1 MSYSSRV
8 YRQRNP
14 KAQEDSKDKPFFSKQ
29 KQDTKGKKGGFF
41 QAKGKLIKP
50 GDHFE
55 KEADSVANRVVNQP
69 GSGGVQKKEI
79 TPVQRLAST
88 PEEEKV
94 SSNDQR
100 MERDKEKPF
109 QSKAEEPEKEKKPVQ
124 KMDDPNKKKEPVQ
137 KMDDAEKKKEPVQKM
152 NDADKKKEPV
162 QKMDDPNKKKEPVQK
177 MDDAEKKKEPV
188 QKADDKKDKELP
200 VQKMET
206 GKDKEKKPEKI

>member
-29 KQDTKGKKGGFF
+29 KQDTKGRKGTFF
-41 QAKGKLIKP
+41 QAKGKLVKP

-55 KEADSVANRVVNQP
+55 KEADSVANQVVNQP
-69 GSGGVQKKEI
+69 AGKAGVQKKDI

-94 SSNDQR
+94 SSNDER

-109 QSKAEEPEKEKKPVQ
+109 QAKSEEPEKKKEPVQ
-124 KMDDPNKKKEPVQ
+124 KVDDPNKKKEPLQ
-137 KMDDAEKKKEPVQKM
+137 KMDGAE
-152 NDADKKKEPV
+152 KKKEPV

-177 MDDAEKKKEPV
+177 VDE
-188 QKADDKKDKELP
+188 KKDKERP
-200 VQKMET
+200 VQKMDA
-206 GKDKEKKPEKI
+206 GKEKEKKPEKS

>member
-29 KQDTKGKKGGFF
+29 KQDTKGRKGTFF
-41 QAKGKLIKP
+41 QAKGKLVKP

-55 KEADSVANRVVNQP
+55 KEADSVANQVVNQP
-69 GSGGVQKKEI
+69 AGKAGVQKKEI

-94 SSNDQR
+94 SSNDER

-109 QSKAEEPEKEKKPVQ
+109 QAKSEEPE
-124 KMDDPNKKKEPVQ
+124 KKKEPVQ

-152 NDADKKKEPV
+152 
-162 QKMDDPNKKKEPVQK
+162 DDPNKKKEPLQK

-188 QKADDKKDKELP
+188 QKMDEKKDKERP
-200 VQKMET
+200 VQKMDA
-206 GKDKEKKPEKI
+206 GKEKEKNPEKS

>member
-29 KQDTKGKKGGFF
+29 KQDTKGRKGAFF
-41 QAKGKLIKP
+41 QAKGKLVKP

-55 KEADSVANRVVNQP
+55 KEADSVANQVVNQP
-69 GSGGVQKKEI
+69 AGKADVQKKEI

-94 SSNDQR
+94 GSNDQR

-109 QSKAEEPEKEKKPVQ
+109 QTKPEDAEE
-124 KMDDPNKKKEPVQ
+124 KKEPVQ
-137 KMDDAEKKKEPVQKM
+137 KMDNAER
-152 NDADKKKEPV
+152 
-162 QKMDDPNKKKEPVQK
+162 KKEPVQK

-188 QKADDKKDKELP
+188 QKADEKKDKELP
-200 VQKMET
+200 VQKMDA
-206 GKDKEKKPEKI
+206 GKEKEKKPEKK

>member
-29 KQDTKGKKGGFF
+29 KQDTKGRKGTFF
-41 QAKGKLIKP
+41 QAKGKLVKP

-55 KEADSVANRVVNQP
+55 KEADSVANQVVNQP
-69 GSGGVQKKEI
+69 AGKAGVQKKDI

-94 SSNDQR
+94 SSNDER

-109 QSKAEEPEKEKKPVQ
+109 QAKSEEPE
-124 KMDDPNKKKEPVQ
+124 
-137 KMDDAEKKKEPVQKM
+137 
-152 NDADKKKEPV
+152 KKKEPV
-162 QKMDDPNKKKEPVQK
+162 QKMDDPNKKKEPLQK

-188 QKADDKKDKELP
+188 QKADDPNKKKEPVQKADEKKDKERP
-200 VQKMET
+200 VQKMDA
-206 GKDKEKKPEKI
+206 GKEKEKKPEKS

>member
-29 KQDTKGKKGGFF
+29 KQDTKGRKGTFF
-41 QAKGKLIKP
+41 QAKGKLVKP

-55 KEADSVANRVVNQP
+55 KEADSVANKVVNQP
-69 GSGGVQKKEI
+69 AGKAGVQKKEI

-109 QSKAEEPEKEKKPVQ
+109 QTKTEEPE
-124 KMDDPNKKKEPVQ
+124 
-137 KMDDAEKKKEPVQKM
+137 
-152 NDADKKKEPV
+152 KKKEPV

-177 MDDAEKKKEPV
+177 MDDAEKKEPVQKMDDAEKKKEPV
-188 QKADDKKDKELP
+188 QKADEKKDKERP
-200 VQKMET
+200 VQKMDA
-206 GKDKEKKPEKI
+206 GKEKEKRPEKS

>member
-29 KQDTKGKKGGFF
+29 KQDTKGRKGTFF
-41 QAKGKLIKP
+41 QAKGKLVKP

-55 KEADSVANRVVNQP
+55 KEADSVANQVVNQP
-69 GSGGVQKKEI
+69 AGKAGVQKKDI

-94 SSNDQR
+94 SSNDER

-109 QSKAEEPEKEKKPVQ
+109 QAKSEEPEKKKEPVQ
-124 KMDDPNKKKEPVQ
+124 KVDDPNKKKEPLQ
-137 KMDDAEKKKEPVQKM
+137 KMDDAEKKKEPVQK
-152 NDADKKKEPV
+152 V
-162 QKMDDPNKKKEPVQK
+162 DDPNKKKEPVQK
-177 MDDAEKKKEPV
+177 
-188 QKADDKKDKELP
+188 ADEKKDKERP
-200 VQKMET
+200 VQKMDA
-206 GKDKEKKPEKI
+206 GKEKEKKPEKS

>member
-29 KQDTKGKKGGFF
+29 KQDTKGRKGTFF
-41 QAKGKLIKP
+41 QAKGKLVKP

-55 KEADSVANRVVNQP
+55 KEADSVANQVVNQP
-69 GSGGVQKKEI
+69 AGKAGVQKKEI

-94 SSNDQR
+94 SSNDER

-109 QSKAEEPEKEKKPVQ
+109 QAKSEEPEK
-124 KMDDPNKKKEPVQ
+124 KKEPLQ
-137 KMDDAEKKKEPVQKM
+137 KMDDAE
-152 NDADKKKEPV
+152 KKKEPV
-162 QKMDDPNKKKEPVQK
+162 QKMDDPNKKKEPLQK

-188 QKADDKKDKELP
+188 QKMDEKKDKERP
-200 VQKMET
+200 VQKMDA
-206 GKDKEKKPEKI
+206 GKEKEKKPEKS

>member
-29 KQDTKGKKGGFF
+29 KQDTKGRKGTFF
-41 QAKGKLIKP
+41 QAKGKLVKP

-55 KEADSVANRVVNQP
+55 KEADSVANQVVNQP
-69 GSGGVQKKEI
+69 AGKAGVQKKDI

-94 SSNDQR
+94 SSNDER

-109 QSKAEEPEKEKKPVQ
+109 QTKSEEPE
-124 KMDDPNKKKEPVQ
+124 
-137 KMDDAEKKKEPVQKM
+137 
-152 NDADKKKEPV
+152 KKKEPV
-162 QKMDDPNKKKEPVQK
+162 QKMDDPNKKKEPLQKMDEAEKKKKPLQKADEKKDKERPVQK
-177 MDDAEKKKEPV
+177 MDAGKE
-188 QKADDKKDKELP
+188 
-200 VQKMET
+200 
-206 GKDKEKKPEKI
+206 KEKKPEKS

>member
-29 KQDTKGKKGGFF
+29 KQDTKGRKGTFF
-41 QAKGKLIKP
+41 QAKGKLVKP

-55 KEADSVANRVVNQP
+55 KEADSVANQVVNQP
-69 GSGGVQKKEI
+69 AGKAGVQKKDI

-94 SSNDQR
+94 SSNDER

-109 QSKAEEPEKEKKPVQ
+109 QAKSEEPEKKKEPVQ
-124 KMDDPNKKKEPVQ
+124 KMDDPNKKKEPLQ
-137 KMDDAEKKKEPVQKM
+137 KMDDAGKE
-152 NDADKKKEPV
+152 KEPV

-177 MDDAEKKKEPV
+177 MDE
-188 QKADDKKDKELP
+188 KKDKERP
-200 VQKMET
+200 VQKMDA
-206 GKDKEKKPEKI
+206 GKEKEKKPEKS

>member
-29 KQDTKGKKGGFF
+29 KQDTKGRKGTFF
-41 QAKGKLIKP
+41 QAKGKLVKP

-55 KEADSVANRVVNQP
+55 KEADSVANQVVNQP
-69 GSGGVQKKEI
+69 AGKAGVQKKEI

-94 SSNDQR
+94 SSNDER

-109 QSKAEEPEKEKKPVQ
+109 QAKSEEPE
-124 KMDDPNKKKEPVQ
+124 
-137 KMDDAEKKKEPVQKM
+137 
-152 NDADKKKEPV
+152 KKKEPV
-162 QKMDDPNKKKEPVQK
+162 QKMDDPNKKKEPLQK
-177 MDDAEKKKEPV
+177 MDDAEIKKEPV
-188 QKADDKKDKELP
+188 QKADDPNKKKEPVRKADEKKDKERP
-200 VQKMET
+200 VQKMDA
-206 GKDKEKKPEKI
+206 GKEKEKKPEKS

>member
-29 KQDTKGKKGGFF
+29 KQDTKGRKGTFF
-41 QAKGKLIKP
+41 QAKGKLVKP

-55 KEADSVANRVVNQP
+55 KEADSVANQVLNQP
-69 GSGGVQKKEI
+69 AGKAGVQKKDI

-94 SSNDQR
+94 SSNDER

-109 QSKAEEPEKEKKPVQ
+109 QAKSEEPEKKKELVQ
-124 KMDDPNKKKEPVQ
+124 KMDDPNKKKEPL
-137 KMDDAEKKKEPVQKM
+137 
-152 NDADKKKEPV
+152 
-162 QKMDDPNKKKEPVQK
+162 QK

-188 QKADDKKDKELP
+188 QKADDPNKKKEPVQKADEKKDKERP
-200 VQKMET
+200 VQKMDA
-206 GKDKEKKPEKI
+206 GKEKEKKPEKS

>member
-29 KQDTKGKKGGFF
+29 KQDTKGRKGTFF
-41 QAKGKLIKP
+41 QAKGKLVKP

-55 KEADSVANRVVNQP
+55 KEADSVANQVLNQP
-69 GSGGVQKKEI
+69 AGKAGVQKKDI

-94 SSNDQR
+94 SSNDER

-109 QSKAEEPEKEKKPVQ
+109 QAKSEEPE
-124 KMDDPNKKKEPVQ
+124 
-137 KMDDAEKKKEPVQKM
+137 
-152 NDADKKKEPV
+152 KKKEPV
-162 QKMDDPNKKKEPVQK
+162 QKMDDPNKKKEPLQK

-188 QKADDKKDKELP
+188 QKADDPNKMKEPVQKADEKKDKERP
-200 VQKMET
+200 VQKMDT
-206 GKDKEKKPEKI
+206 GKEKEKKPEKS

>member
-29 KQDTKGKKGGFF
+29 KQDTKGRKGTFF
-41 QAKGKLIKP
+41 QAKGKLVKP

-55 KEADSVANRVVNQP
+55 KEADSVANQVVNQP
-69 GSGGVQKKEI
+69 AGKAGVQKKDI

-94 SSNDQR
+94 SSNDER

-109 QSKAEEPEKEKKPVQ
+109 QAKSEEPEKKKEPVQ
-124 KMDDPNKKKEPVQ
+124 KVDDPNKKKEPLQ
-137 KMDDAEKKKEPVQKM
+137 KMDDAE
-152 NDADKKKEPV
+152 KKKEPV

-177 MDDAEKKKEPV
+177 VDE
-188 QKADDKKDKELP
+188 KKDKERP
-200 VQKMET
+200 VQKMDA
-206 GKDKEKKPEKI
+206 GKEKEKKPEKS

>member
-1 MSYSSRV
+1 V

-29 KQDTKGKKGGFF
+29 KQDTKGRKGTFF
-41 QAKGKLIKP
+41 QAKGKLVKP

-55 KEADSVANRVVNQP
+55 KEADSVANQVVNQP
-69 GSGGVQKKEI
+69 AGKAGVQKKDI

-94 SSNDQR
+94 SSNDER

-109 QSKAEEPEKEKKPVQ
+109 QAKSEEPE
-124 KMDDPNKKKEPVQ
+124 
-137 KMDDAEKKKEPVQKM
+137 
-152 NDADKKKEPV
+152 KKKEPV
-162 QKMDDPNKKKEPVQK
+162 QKMDDPNKKKEPLQKMDDAEKKMEPLQK

-188 QKADDKKDKELP
+188 QKADEKKDKERP
-200 VQKMET
+200 VQKMDA
-206 GKDKEKKPEKI
+206 GKEKEKKPEKS

>member
-29 KQDTKGKKGGFF
+29 KQDTKGRKGAFF
-41 QAKGKLIKP
+41 QAKGKLVKP

-55 KEADSVANRVVNQP
+55 KEADSVANQVVNQP
-69 GSGGVQKKEI
+69 AGKAGVQKKEI

-109 QSKAEEPEKEKKPVQ
+109 QTKAEEPE
-124 KMDDPNKKKEPVQ
+124 
-137 KMDDAEKKKEPVQKM
+137 
-152 NDADKKKEPV
+152 KKKEPV

-177 MDDAEKKKEPV
+177 MDDAEKKEPVQKMDDAEKKKEPV
-188 QKADDKKDKELP
+188 QKADEKKDKERP
-200 VQKMET
+200 VQKMDA
-206 GKDKEKKPEKI
+206 GKEKEKKPEKS